1 MRLDTAHGP
10 VPQRVRQAAVDLFGR
25 KGFAAV
31 GIREL
36 ADAAGISSAT
46 LYHYVGSKD
55 ELLADLMRTALQQ
68 LVDIQR
74 AAVAVQDTPVG
85 KLAALMRNYVVA
97 HALAAEQ
104 CRVVDVELR
113 ALDGQAR
120 DEVLALRH
128 AVEAAW
134 TDVVSEGTA
143 TGWFAPPAPTAT
155 TVRALLSVGTGVAT
169 WFRPDGPRTAEQVG
183 SDLADVAL
191 QMVDARR
198 GPDRS
203 ALPPGSPTCP
213 PAPVSS
219 GTWARSAVRRT
230 GARHDRQ

>member
-1 MRLDTAHGP
+1 MRLDTAIGP
-10 VPQRVRQAAVDLFGR
+10 VPQRVRQAAVGLFSR

-55 ELLADLMRTALQQ
+55 DLLADLMRTALKQ
-68 LVDIQR
+68 LVDLQR
-74 AAVAVQDTPVG
+74 AAVAGQDTPIG
-85 KLAALMRNYVVA
+85 KLAALMHSYVVA

-120 DEVLALRH
+120 EEVIALRNV
-128 AVEAAW
+128 VEAAW
-134 TDVVSEGTA
+134 TDVVSEGTG

-169 WFRPDGPRTAEQVG
+169 WFRPDGPRTAEQVALE
-183 SDLADVAL
+183 LADVAL

-198 GPDRS
+198 APDRW
-203 ALPPGSPTCP
+203 
-213 PAPVSS
+213 APV
-219 GTWARSAVRRT
+219 ARVADLPASAT
-230 GARHDRQ
+230 QLWDLGALAGPAAGGPA